1 VIRAHHPRRSL
12 ASFFALSPS
21 SAIPLSLLESALAD
35 KHRVLSVFS
44 RNRPPSSPL
53 DATFTRMLLSVDFK
67 EVTFRDKP
75 FRCNTYTKTGEGL
88 HGHTTLPVR
97 CFDLSSLFA
106 THFGTRAR
114 KDHSR
119 VLPALTFQS
128 HIPPRAGLSIV
139 DPTSV
144 RTVDP
149 RSRFGEDYGQNLQS
163 SVGTSFRSCRRRCR

>member
-1 VIRAHHPRRSL
+1 MVIP
-12 ASFFALSPS
+12 
-21 SAIPLSLLESALAD
+21 
-35 KHRVLSVFS
+35 
-44 RNRPPSSPL
+44 
-53 DATFTRMLLSVDFK
+53 
-67 EVTFRDKP
+67 
-75 FRCNTYTKTGEGL
+75 
-88 HGHTTLPVR
+88 TLPVR
-97 CFDLSSLFA
+97 CFDLSPLFA